1 MVASIATLGA
11 AIGALGCADSR
22 PFLGDWVGRRSVP
35 RIQGQDPYLR
45 ETLATVTLSVRKDG
59 TFTLREE
66 GFEKNG
72 QWSAGR
78 DGLTLTIRRILDRPL
93 SPDDPMGG
101 ARTLRKDGSGVSLH
115 STGYEPV
122 ALSPAKP

>member
-11 AIGALGCADSR
+11 AIGALGCTDSR
-22 PFLGDWVGRRSVP
+22 PFLGDWVGRRDVP
-35 RIQGQDPYLR
+35 VDQGQDQYMR
-45 ETLATVTLSVRKDG
+45 ETLATVKLSVRKDG

-72 QWSAGR
+72 QWSSGR

-93 SPDDPMGG
+93 SSDDPMGG
-101 ARTLRKDGSGVSLH
+101 ERTLRRNGSGISLH
-115 STGYEPV
+115 SNGYEPV